1 MDQYWEKREKDFIK
15 ANLRSDADF
24 DKEIQRHY
32 QQAVKSINDDINRFY
47 TNYAKREGISM
58 SEAVKRV
65 ASEDVKGFSQ
75 RAGEMV
81 KNKDFS
87 DNANRRLRL
96 YNATMRINRL
106 EQLKSQIG
114 LNLTEMSAGQE
125 KAFTDKFSKAYLNEI
140 SRQAGILGEDKLVI
154 SDKMLASV
162 VNGSYQNAMWSDR
175 LWANQ
180 DELKGLLD
188 NLLTQAVIQGKGPIE
203 LARQIATQMG
213 AKAYVAQRLART
225 ETARIQDNAQMDSF
239 KKYGVKKVKWVAE
252 PSACKQCRDI
262 SSYNH
267 GIYPLDDVPMIP
279 VHPNCRCAK
288 AAYVEAGNLS
298 GAKEAKEV
306 KATNADPISTIKDKM
321 SKINLSSA
329 SKDDI
334 IGLGKAANSAC
345 HFDKLLGDK
354 EQLKTALKQFREM
367 GGQVDKE
374 TWYSRSNRTVKQQLQ
389 AAFSYYP
396 KQWADYL
403 QQNNQRLFAGKK
415 ARGFF
420 VDDLVNA
427 SVTRY
432 LPGAKRGAGVSIY
445 SSGVRETTPY
455 HEIGH
460 MVDHFNPDLV
470 RIEKEFVASR
480 TKGEDATRL
489 NDIFP
494 GFGYRL
500 SETTKKDDF
509 INPYVGKDYKDATEV
524 LSIGLE
530 SVFEPGKG
538 QLKSVTNGDHIYKLI
553 TDDPEYFN
561 LIIGLI
567 LKG

>member
-15 ANLRSDADF
+15 ANLRSDAEF

-32 QQAVKSINDDINRFY
+32 QQAVNSVNDDINRFY
-47 TNYAKREGISM
+47 ANYAKREGISM

-106 EQLKSQIG
+106 EELKAQIG
-114 LNLTEMSAGQE
+114 LNLTEMSADQE
-125 KAFTDKFSKAYLNEI
+125 KAFTDKFNKAYLNEI
-140 SRQAGILGEDKLVI
+140 SRQAGILGKDKLVI

-203 LARQIATQMG
+203 LARQISTQMG
-213 AKAYVAQRLART
+213 TKAYVAQRLART
-225 ETARIQDNAQMDSF
+225 ETARIQDQAQMDSF
-239 KKYGVKKVKWVAE
+239 KKYGVEKVKWVAE
-252 PSACKQCRDI
+252 PSACRICASIASQND
-262 SSYNH
+262 
-267 GIYPLDDVPMIP
+267 GIYDLDEVPMIP
-279 VHPNCRCAK
+279 AHPNCRCAK
-288 AAYVEAGNLS
+288 AAYVEA
-298 GAKEAKEV
+298 KEAKD
-306 KATNADPISTIKDKM
+306 TNADPISAIKDKM
-321 SKINLSSA
+321 SKIDMSSA

-354 EQLKTALKQFREM
+354 EQLKAAFSQFREM

-374 TWYSRSNRTVKQQLQ
+374 TWYPRSNRMVKQQLET
-389 AAFSYYP
+389 AFSYYP
-396 KQWADYL
+396 KQWTDYL
-403 QQNNQRLFAGKK
+403 QQNNQRLFAGNTG
-415 ARGFF
+415 RGFF
-420 VDDLVNA
+420 VPDLVNA
-427 SVTRY
+427 NLSKY
-432 LPGAKRGAGVSIY
+432 LRGAKYGDGVSIY
-445 SSGVRETTPY
+445 GSGSRTTTPY

-480 TKGEDATRL
+480 TKGEDETML

-509 INPYVGKDYKDATEV
+509 ISPYIGKEYKDATEV

-538 QLKSVTNGDHIYKLI
+538 QLKSVTNSDHIYKLI